1 MSNSSNPSGSS
12 INPLL
17 EGVNVKA
24 MLFVLFCAA
33 FIATF
38 NENII
43 NVALA
48 DIMSEFSITSQ
59 IANWLVTGY
68 MIVGTV
74 VVAGVSFILRR
85 FKLKNVFF
93 SGCFF
98 LIVGSGLAFV
108 APTFPLLLACRL
120 IQAFS
125 TGIFIPTMMNTI
137 LQIAPKKQIGSYLAI
152 GSCCITF
159 GPALGP
165 VVSGFMVTT
174 FEWRAIFAFPFLS
187 CIIVCLLGT
196 FFVKSIN
203 KTQSIS
209 IDVPSLILSCIGLM
223 LFVYGISVLAT
234 DIYGVGILILGAI
247 VLVVFIKRQSKV
259 EVPFINLNPCKNK
272 YFLMACFMA
281 LVAMMTTFSL
291 SVLLPLY
298 FEQSLEMDAFT
309 AGLLIVLPVVAQAL
323 MALIGGRLFDKR
335 GGWPS
340 LPLGFLI
347 AAIGLLVCAI
357 SAQSMNALYVVI
369 GAIVAFGGV
378 GLCFSPSQTAGLSL
392 LSRDMHAHGVTIM
405 NIFVQ
410 IAASVGPSL
419 YVGVLTAASNYSMQ
433 AGNSHPKSVGIGLFY
448 ALIVA
453 AAVALIGVVV
463 SSFQSRG
470 VKKTVHISTEKTLS
484 RIEEIMKRDVYTLP
498 EAASALQALKYFK
511 DKKISAAP
519 IVSETSE
526 LLGIVSDGDIFQTL
540 SRKTENFTSFYAFT
554 TESIGMNFEEKAE
567 ELKNLNIME
576 IATKN
581 IVTANVTDDLC
592 DVCAIM
598 VDKHIKKVPV
608 ISNGV
613 MVGILNRADIT
624 RYAVSLYE

>member
-1 MSNSSNPSGSS
+1 MSSSNNVADSNKNSM
-12 INPLL
+12 L
-17 EGVNVKA
+17 EGVNVKG
-24 MLFVLFCAA
+24 MMFVLFCAA

-93 SGCFF
+93 AGCFF
-98 LIVGSGLAFV
+98 LIVGSGLAFI

-120 IQAFS
+120 FQAFS

-174 FEWRAIFAFPFLS
+174 FEWRAIFAFPFVS

-209 IDVPSLILSCIGLM
+209 IDIPSLVLSCIGLM

-234 DIYGVGILILGAI
+234 DIYGIGILILGAI
-247 VLVVFIKRQSKV
+247 VLAVFIKRQGQIA
-259 EVPFINLNPCKNK
+259 VPFINLNLCKNK
-272 YFLMACFMA
+272 FFLMACFMA

-309 AGLLIVLPVVAQAL
+309 AGLLIVLPVAAQAV
-323 MALIGGRLFDKR
+323 MALVSGKFFDKR
-335 GGWPS
+335 GGWPV
-340 LPLGFLI
+340 LPLGFFI
-347 AAIGLLVCAI
+347 AAIGLLICSL
-357 SAQSMNALYVVI
+357 SAQTMNALYVVV

-419 YVGVLTAASNYSMQ
+419 YVGVLTAASTSSMQ
-433 AGNSHPKSVGIGLFY
+433 AGASHAESMATGLFY

-453 AAVALIGVVV
+453 AIVALIGVV
-463 SSFQSRG
+463 
-470 VKKTVHISTEKTLS
+470 ISTVQTRGQKTSVQVRTDGQLT
-484 RIEEIMKRDVYTLP
+484 RIEEIMETEIFSLP
-498 EAASALQALKYFK
+498 ETASALDALRFFR
-511 DKKISAAP
+511 DKKISTAP
-519 IVSETSE
+519 IINANSE
-526 LLGIVSDGDIFQTL
+526 LIGIVSDGDIFQTL
-540 SRKTENFTSFYAFT
+540 SSRNDNFTSFYAFT
-554 TESIGMNFEEKAE
+554 VELGMNFEEKAE
-567 ELKNLNIME
+567 ELKSLNVME
-576 IATKN
+576 VATKS
-581 IVTANVTDDLC
+581 VMSANVTDSLS
-592 DVCAIM
+592 DVCSKM
-598 VDKHIKKVPV
+598 VAHHLKKVPV
-608 ISNGV
+608 LSNGN
-613 MVGILNRADIT
+613 MVGVLNRSDIT
-624 RYAVSLYE
+624 RYAVSLYD